1 MKLHPSLRRELILPP
16 CLPIPLGFTSLIT
29 FFLCI
34 FNAWGVWAFR
44 PCGLMKLYPECFIST
59 CQCEALRQA
68 SAECQ
73 TSAPLNSANKHC
85 SCFGGGHHIRKI
97 PGCLSFLVL
106 PPSRFQGP
114 APRGAGK
121 GNRAMGSQSW
131 AASLPDRAGA
141 RTVANPVSSLLP
153 SGCLPGVRHS
163 HQCLSLDQP
172 QRRFSERCISL
183 GHTCDHAC

>member
-1 MKLHPSLRRELILPP
+1 
-16 CLPIPLGFTSLIT
+16 
-29 FFLCI
+29 
-34 FNAWGVWAFR
+34 
-44 PCGLMKLYPECFIST
+44 MKLYPECFIST

-73 TSAPLNSANKHC
+73 TSAPLNSSNKHC

-97 PGCLSFLVL
+97 PGGLSFLVL
-106 PPSRFQGP
+106 PPSRLQGP

-172 QRRFSERCISL
+172 QRRFSERCSSL
-183 GHTCDHAC
+183 GHTCDHACQTREESGRWRVYIPPPQPGSGEEQRRALSSGQLGPGLGRKQPS